1 MNKARRKRLEKAI
14 ELAGELQEIIDEISQ
29 EEREAFDN
37 MPEGLQNGDKWQEI
51 DAAAT
56 NLEDALASVEEV
68 VDYLS
73 SVE

>member
-37 MPEGLQNGDKWQEI
+37 MPEGLQNGDK
-51 DAAAT
+51 
-56 NLEDALASVEEV
+56 
-68 VDYLS
+68 
-73 SVE
+73 